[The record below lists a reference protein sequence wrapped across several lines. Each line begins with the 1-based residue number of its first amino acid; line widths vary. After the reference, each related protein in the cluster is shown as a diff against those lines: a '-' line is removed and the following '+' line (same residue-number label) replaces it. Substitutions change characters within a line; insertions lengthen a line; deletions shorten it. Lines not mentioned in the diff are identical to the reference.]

1 MAAYL
6 VGERGS
12 MRHAAALAGSV
23 TLTHTVGV
31 LALGIALSISV
42 SFAPAAVYPV
52 LGVVSGLLM
61 VGIGLTL
68 LMRAWRARVQRSSA
82 TAEPHQHS
90 DHLEGSGHHHHHGGR
105 VHTHA
110 PATVDR
116 PRLRGVLA
124 IGFVGGMVPSPS
136 ALVVL
141 IGGIALHRTW
151 FALLLVV
158 VYGLGMALALTGT
171 GVALRHVR
179 AVMDRRLA
187 ARRSQR
193 SGAWWARVSAAV
205 PITAAAAVILVGV
218 GLTLRGSSGL

>member
-1 MAAYL
+1 
-6 VGERGS
+6 
-12 MRHAAALAGSV
+12 MRHAATLAGSV
-23 TLTHTVGV
+23 TLTHTIGV
-31 LALGIALSISV
+31 LALGVALSVSA
-42 SFAPAAVYPV
+42 SFAPAQVYPV
-52 LGVVSGLLM
+52 LGVVSGLMM

-68 LMRAWRARVQRSSA
+68 LVRAWRARAQRII
-82 TAEPHQHS
+82 TARAEHHQHS
-90 DHLEGSGHHHHHGGR
+90 GHVEASGGHHHGGR
-105 VHTHA
+105 YHTHA
-110 PATVDR
+110 PAPAER
-116 PRLRGVLA
+116 PRLRGVMA

-151 FALLLVV
+151 FAVLLVV

-171 GVALRHVR
+171 GVALRHAR
-179 AVMDRRLA
+179 ALMDRRIA

-193 SGAWWARVSAAV
+193 GAAWWARISTAV